1 MGYAV
6 LNAGRM
12 RVSQVEG
19 YYKSVFKIWS
29 PWNWVEY
36 GKSSVKTAS
45 GTLVGE
51 KCEWSVKMGR
61 DWKQDYLLEGNN
73 NLYDVAF
80 KAYS

>member
-1 MGYAV
+1 MI
-6 LNAGRM
+6 
-12 RVSQVEG
+12 
-19 YYKSVFKIWS
+19 YKSVLKIWS

-36 GKSSVKTAS
+36 EKSSMKTAS

-51 KCEWSVKMGR
+51 RCEWSVKMER
-61 DWKQDYLLEGNN
+61 DWKQDYQLEGNN

>member
-12 RVSQVEG
+12 RTSQVEG

-29 PWNWVEY
+29 SWNWVEY

-51 KCEWSVKMGR
+51 RCEWSVKMGR
-61 DWKQDYLLEGNN
+61 GYRLEGNN

-80 KAYS
+80 KAYSKW